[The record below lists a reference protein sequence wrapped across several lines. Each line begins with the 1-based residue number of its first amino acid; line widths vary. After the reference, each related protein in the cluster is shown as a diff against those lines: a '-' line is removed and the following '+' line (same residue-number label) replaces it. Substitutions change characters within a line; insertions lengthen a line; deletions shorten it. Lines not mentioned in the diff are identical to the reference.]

1 MSWTRSQIA
10 ALLAFAT
17 VLSAGHGALAEALH
31 LTAAHLIDTAAGR
44 NGNEIGIMAKAK
56 RPDIISLHNSSTVD
70 VKIWNRLTLLWS
82 VKITILS

>member
-1 MSWTRSQIA
+1 MSRARLQIA
-10 ALLAFAT
+10 ALLAFGT

-31 LTAAHLIDTAAGR
+31 LTAAHLIDTAAGK

-56 RPDIISLHNSSTVD
+56 RSDIISLQNSSNVD